1 MSSTEALP
9 PPSVGHQQPSL
20 PPPPS
25 LETPPLAVL
34 PGDDLTRFIL
44 INPPPLQPTSS
55 GRKSKKSRP
64 NQGEDHSS
72 QESGQRPPKL
82 GTGLIVTKVVD
93 TSNNTDPLKSIK
105 IKAIIAGRLLY
116 RPSTNTWFIASNPK
130 RYHLSNSPSNASQIL
145 AAATTSGSNN
155 KKLQNKSSYGVGDR
169 VLGIIEDQK
178 ASADY
183 YKVNIFASH
192 SALLHVL
199 SFEGATK
206 RNRPQLEPGSLIYC
220 RIVKSFGG
228 RMDMEVSCKVGG
240 SGSGGVSVFNTT
252 EEEEEGDDG
261 GASRKDWLTNEGTYG
276 ALTGGTSFKISLG
289 LAREL
294 LDPKSVVLAAL
305 DASKLPFEIAV
316 GVNGM
321 VWVNSPMAEYT
332 IVVMNAIL
340 NSEVMSA
347 EQVRGMVKRMVKN
360 VKKQVA
366 DD

>member
-1 MSSTEALP
+1 
-9 PPSVGHQQPSL
+9 
-20 PPPPS
+20 
-25 LETPPLAVL
+25 
-34 PGDDLTRFIL
+34 LTRFIL
-44 INPPPLQPTSS
+44 TNPPPSQLTS
-55 GRKSKKSRP
+55 GRKSKKSRS
-64 NQGEDHSS
+64 NQGEETTD
-72 QESGQRPPKL
+72 ESVGDRPPKL
-82 GTGLIVTKVVD
+82 GTGLIVTQSN
-93 TSNNTDPLKSIK
+93 TSDPSKPSETII

-130 RYHLSNSPSNASQIL
+130 RYHLSNSPSNTSHVLAS
-145 AAATTSGSNN
+145 TGT

-206 RNRPQLEPGSLIYC
+206 RNRPQLEPGCLIYC

-228 RMDMEVSCKVGG
+228 RMDIEVSCKVGG
-240 SGSGGVSVFNTT
+240 SGSGGVTAFNND
-252 EEEEEGDDG
+252 EEEGDDG

-276 ALTGGTSFKISLG
+276 PLTGGTSFRVSLG

-294 LDPKSVVLAAL
+294 LNPKNVVLAAL

-321 VWVNSPMAEYT
+321 VWVNSPCAEYT
-332 IVVMNAIL
+332 IVVMNAIQ
-340 NSEVMSA
+340 NSEVMNA
-347 EQVRGMVKRMVKN
+347 EQVRGMVKRMVKD
-360 VKKQVA
+360 VKKRVE

>member
-1 MSSTEALP
+1 M
-9 PPSVGHQQPSL
+9 
-20 PPPPS
+20 
-25 LETPPLAVL
+25 
-34 PGDDLTRFIL
+34 
-44 INPPPLQPTSS
+44 
-55 GRKSKKSRP
+55 
-64 NQGEDHSS
+64 
-72 QESGQRPPKL
+72 
-82 GTGLIVTKVVD
+82 
-93 TSNNTDPLKSIK
+93 

-130 RYHLSNSPSNASQIL
+130 RYHLSNSPSNTSYVLAS
-145 AAATTSGSNN
+145 TGSS
-155 KKLQNKSSYGVGDR
+155 KRLPNKSSYGVGDR

-206 RNRPQLEPGSLIYC
+206 RNRPQLEPGCLIYC

-240 SGSGGVSVFNTT
+240 SGSAGVSIFNND

-276 ALTGGTSFKISLG
+276 PLTGGTSFKVSLG

-294 LDPKSVVLAAL
+294 LNPKNAVLAAL

-321 VWVNSPMAEYT
+321 VWVNSPAPEYT
-332 IVVMNAIL
+332 IVVMNAIM
-340 NSEVMSA
+340 NSEVMNA

-360 VKKQVA
+360 VKKQLT